1 MLMMKLATEI
11 INKQRK
17 IIESKKLDRIITS
30 EYSTAAVAVVI
41 DSIKDNYSG
50 MLEKCVPEVKFN
62 DLNEHINEYV
72 ESMSRAVFEQGFIRG
87 VAVGRGGV
95 I

>member
-1 MLMMKLATEI
+1 MKQSLATEI
-11 INKQRK
+11 INEQKK

-30 EYSTAAVAVVI
+30 EYSTAAVSVII
-41 DSIKDNYSG
+41 DSITDNYSG
-50 MLEKCVPEVKFN
+50 MLEKCVPEERFN
-62 DLNEHINEYV
+62 DLNERINEYV